1 MPESGKYSMR
11 IPKEPSLEPNKR
23 QKKTDSFVNDNGNAV
38 TTTTKIMEKLITKS
52 REETW
57 NE

>member
-1 MPESGKYSMR
+1 MR